1 MPALPSLARVDIH
14 QTHKYAPAEL
24 SILLR
29 RIICSLIRPEK
40 QMPALPSLAFLM
52 GLLYH
57 KIFFQKSKKVIDSGI
72 ILECS
77 LCVTKT
83 NTY

>member
-14 QTHKYAPAEL
+14 QTHKCAPAEL

-40 QMPALPSLAFLM
+40 QMPALPSLARVDIHQTRKTAPAELIFL
-52 GLLYH
+52 LRRN
-57 KIFFQKSKKVIDSGI
+57 FA
-72 ILECS
+72 C
-77 LCVTKT
+77 
-83 NTY
+83 

>member
-14 QTHKYAPAEL
+14 QTRKTAPAEL

-57 KIFFQKSKKVIDSGI
+57 KIFFQKSKKS
-72 ILECS
+72 
-77 LCVTKT
+77 
-83 NTY
+83 Y